1 MSRRHAVT
9 TGYVLAIIALTLAV
23 VPAGA
28 ERQTVSPTAAVTT
41 LAALKPPPG
50 MLAALQRDLGLT
62 AAQAQ
67 TRLLNEARMTPVV
80 PRLQRALGA
89 RFGGA
94 WFRGTTA
101 QNLVVATTSTADIP
115 QILAAGAK
123 AEVVTWPLAHLASI
137 KKKLDQALPMRPIVA
152 SVRYVD
158 AKTNRVVVLAPKP
171 EAAETLVE
179 GAGVDKAVVVVLPSN
194 EQPRPLYDLVGG
206 QTYYVGDTTRC
217 SIGFPV
223 FKGTQ
228 NGFITAGHCGKPG
241 QTTTG
246 FNRIAQGVFQ
256 ASAFPTSDY
265 AWVAVN
271 ANWTSKPAVDN
282 GEGGTVPVVS
292 AKVAVEGASV
302 CRSGSTTD
310 WHCGLI
316 QQRDASITYPQGN
329 VFGLTRTNACAESG
343 DSGGAFISVDQAQ
356 GIASG
361 GSGDCSLG
369 GTTYFQPIGPVLT
382 AYGLS
387 LQTTAGNPPAVSTG
401 TCTGYQR
408 ESTGI
413 LASGQ
418 TAAQT
423 PALGYQSIAR
433 GTHSGCLETNPGAD
447 FDLYLQKRTGSTWRN
462 VAAAEGVNPLEQ
474 LAYTGPA
481 GLYRY
486 QVVSSSGFGPYTLGF
501 NAP

>member
-1 MSRRHAVT
+1 MSRRHAIT
-9 TGYVLAIIALTLAV
+9 TGYVLAITALTLTA

-28 ERQTVSPTAAVTT
+28 EHQAANPTAAVTAS
-41 LAALKPPPG
+41 AALKPPPG
-50 MLAALQRDLGLT
+50 MLEALQRDLGLT
-62 AAQAQ
+62 PAQAQ
-67 TRLLNEARMTPVV
+67 TRLLNEARLTPIV
-80 PRLQRALGA
+80 PQLQKALGE

-101 QNLVVATTSTADIP
+101 QNLVAATTSTADIP
-115 QILAAGAK
+115 QILAAGAQ
-123 AEVVTWPLAHLASI
+123 AEVVTWPLTHLASI
-137 KKKLDQALPMRPIVA
+137 KKKLDRALPVRPVVA

-158 AKTNRVVVLAPKP
+158 VKTNKVVVLAPKP

-179 GAGVDKAVVVVLPSN
+179 SAGVDKSAVVVLPSN

-206 QTYYVGDTTRC
+206 QAYYVGDTTRC
-217 SIGFPV
+217 SIGFPI

-228 NGFITAGHCGKPG
+228 NGFITAGHCGTPG
-241 QTTTG
+241 QTTAG

-256 ASAFPTSDY
+256 ASSFPTNDY

-316 QQRDASITYPQGN
+316 QQRDASVTYPQGN
-329 VFGLTRTNACAESG
+329 VFGLTRTNVCAEPG

-356 GIASG
+356 GVASG

-369 GTTYFQPIGPVLT
+369 GTTYFQPIIPILA

-387 LQTTAGNPPAVSTG
+387 LQTTVGNPPALSTG
-401 TCTGYQR
+401 TCTGYPR
-408 ESTGI
+408 AATGTLI
-413 LASGQ
+413 SGQ

-423 PALGYQSIAR
+423 PALGYRSTAKGI
-433 GTHSGCLETNPGAD
+433 HSGCLAANAGVD
-447 FDLYLQKRTGSTWRN
+447 FDLYLQKRIGSTWRT
-462 VAAAEGVNPLEQ
+462 VATAEGVTPNEQ
-474 LAYTGPA
+474 IAYTGTA

>member
-1 MSRRHAVT
+1 MPRRHVAI
-9 TGYVLAIIALTLAV
+9 TGCVLAITALTLTA

-28 ERQTVSPTAAVTT
+28 ERQTASPTAAVTA

-50 MLAALQRDLGLT
+50 MLEALQRDLGLT

-67 TRLLNEARMTPVV
+67 ARLLNEARMTPVV
-80 PRLQRALGA
+80 PQIQKALGA

-94 WFRGTTA
+94 WFRGTAA

-123 AEVVTWPLAHLASI
+123 AEVVTWPLAHLLSV
-137 KKKLDQALPMRPIVA
+137 KRKLDQALPVRPVVA

-158 AKTNRVVVLAPKP
+158 VKTNKVVVLAPKP
-171 EAAETLVE
+171 EAAEILIE
-179 GAGVDKAVVVVLPSN
+179 SAGVDKSVVVVLPSN

-206 QTYYVGDTTRC
+206 QTYYIGDTSRC

-246 FNRIAQGVFQ
+246 FNRVAQGVFQ
-256 ASAFPTSDY
+256 GSSFPTNDY
-265 AWVAVN
+265 AWVAVD
-271 ANWTSKPAVDN
+271 ANWRSKPAVDN

-310 WHCGLI
+310 WHCGVI
-316 QQRDASITYPQGN
+316 QQRDASVTYPQGN
-329 VFGLTRTNACAESG
+329 VFGLTRTNVCAESG
-343 DSGGAFISVDQAQ
+343 DSGGSFIAVDQAQ

-369 GTTYFQPIGPVLT
+369 GTTYFQPIGPILN

-387 LQTTAGNPPAVSTG
+387 LQTTAGNPPALSTG
-401 TCTGYQR
+401 TCTGYPR
-408 ESTGI
+408 AATGT
-413 LASGQ
+413 LSSGQ
-418 TAAQT
+418 TAQT
-423 PALGYQSIAR
+423 PALGYKSITT
-433 GTHSGCLETNPGAD
+433 GTHSGCLETNAGAD

-462 VAAAEGVNPLEQ
+462 VAAAEGVTPLEQ
-474 LAYTGPA
+474 IAYTGTA

-486 QVVSSSGFGPYTLGF
+486 QVVSSSGIGPYTLGF

>member
-9 TGYVLAIIALTLAV
+9 TGYVLAIIALTLTV

-101 QNLVVATTSTADIP
+101 QNLVVATTSIADIP

-223 FKGTQ
+223 FKVPRTVSSPPA
-228 NGFITAGHCGKPG
+228 TAASRARPPPASTGSPKASSRHLPSRP
-241 QTTTG
+241 TTTPG
-246 FNRIAQGVFQ
+246 SPSTPTGRRSRRWTTVRAAPCPSSVPKWPSR
-256 ASAFPTSDY
+256 APRSA
-265 AWVAVN
+265 
-271 ANWTSKPAVDN
+271 
-282 GEGGTVPVVS
+282 
-292 AKVAVEGASV
+292 
-302 CRSGSTTD
+302 
-310 WHCGLI
+310 
-316 QQRDASITYPQGN
+316 
-329 VFGLTRTNACAESG
+329 
-343 DSGGAFISVDQAQ
+343 
-356 GIASG
+356 
-361 GSGDCSLG
+361 
-369 GTTYFQPIGPVLT
+369 GPV
-382 AYGLS
+382 
-387 LQTTAGNPPAVSTG
+387 PPPTG
-401 TCTGYQR
+401 T
-408 ESTGI
+408 
-413 LASGQ
+413 
-418 TAAQT
+418 AA
-423 PALGYQSIAR
+423 
-433 GTHSGCLETNPGAD
+433 
-447 FDLYLQKRTGSTWRN
+447 
-462 VAAAEGVNPLEQ
+462 
-474 LAYTGPA
+474 
-481 GLYRY
+481 
-486 QVVSSSGFGPYTLGF
+486 SSSSAMPASPIPRATSSG
-501 NAP
+501 